1 MLFVHN
7 LNDVIQLLEMASHK
21 EKKNLAK
28 ENNFL
33 LMELPYYNCKDLK
46 NAHPQYNAL
55 LDTNLASRK
64 SIHSFNSL
72 YDLGLFQNDSVDKT
86 IDPDANLMTTSKIRS
101 SYYSPHSFSVKFE
114 NTTNRDVVSDFSV
127 LHTNIRGLIK
137 NI

>member
-21 EKKNLAK
+21 EMKNLAK
-28 ENNFL
+28 ENKFL

-64 SIHSFNSL
+64 SIYSFNSL

-86 IDPDANLMTTSKIRS
+86 IDPDANLIRS
-101 SYYSPHSFSVKFE
+101 LSNHDDYRK
-114 NTTNRDVVSDFSV
+114 
-127 LHTNIRGLIK
+127 
-137 NI
+137 

>member
-1 MLFVHN
+1 
-7 LNDVIQLLEMASHK
+7 MASHK

-28 ENNFL
+28 ENKLL

-64 SIHSFNSL
+64 LINSFNSL

-86 IDPDANLMTTSKIRS
+86 IDPDANLMTSKIRS
-101 SYYSPHSFSVKFE
+101 SCYSPHSFSVKFE
-114 NTTNRDVVSDFSV
+114 NTTNKDVVSDFSI
-127 LHTNIRGLIK
+127 LHTNIRSLK
-137 NI
+137 CY

>member
-1 MLFVHN
+1 M
-7 LNDVIQLLEMASHK
+7 IQLWLEMASHK

-28 ENNFL
+28 ENKLL

-72 YDLGLFQNDSVDKT
+72 YDLGLFQNDSVDKR
-86 IDPDANLMTTSKIRS
+86 IEPDANLMTTSNICS
-101 SYYSPHSFSVKFE
+101 SYYWPHSFSVKF
-114 NTTNRDVVSDFSV
+114 
-127 LHTNIRGLIK
+127 
-137 NI
+137 

>member
-1 MLFVHN
+1 
-7 LNDVIQLLEMASHK
+7 MASHK

-28 ENNFL
+28 ENKLL

-46 NAHPQYNAL
+46 NAHAQNNAL

-64 SIHSFNSL
+64 SINLFNSL

-101 SYYSPHSFSVKFE
+101 SYYSPHSFP
-114 NTTNRDVVSDFSV
+114 
-127 LHTNIRGLIK
+127 
-137 NI
+137 

>member
-1 MLFVHN
+1 
-7 LNDVIQLLEMASHK
+7 MASHK
-21 EKKNLAK
+21 EMKNLAK
-28 ENNFL
+28 ENKLL

-86 IDPDANLMTTSKIRS
+86 INVRATIHLIAFPWSLKIPEIGM
-101 SYYSPHSFSVKFE
+101 SYPISLFF
-114 NTTNRDVVSDFSV
+114 T
-127 LHTNIRGLIK
+127 LI
-137 NI
+137 

>member
-7 LNDVIQLLEMASHK
+7 LNDVIQLVEMASHK

-28 ENNFL
+28 ENKLL

-64 SIHSFNSL
+64 SIHSFNIACMIL
-72 YDLGLFQNDSVDKT
+72 VFYRT
-86 IDPDANLMTTSKIRS
+86 IPKVKRLILMLT
-101 SYYSPHSFSVKFE
+101 
-114 NTTNRDVVSDFSV
+114 
-127 LHTNIRGLIK
+127 
-137 NI
+137 

>member
-1 MLFVHN
+1 
-7 LNDVIQLLEMASHK
+7 MASHK

-28 ENNFL
+28 ENKLL

-46 NAHPQYNAL
+46 NAHPQNNAL

-64 SIHSFNSL
+64 SINLFNSL

-101 SYYSPHSFSVKFE
+101 SYYSPHSFPWSLKITQIGMSYSISLFF
-114 NTTNRDVVSDFSV
+114 T
-127 LHTNIRGLIK
+127 LI
-137 NI
+137 